1 MLEKVKSLIEE
12 KLNADGVEITDETSF
27 KEDLN
32 ADSLDLFELV
42 MALED
47 EFGIEIPSEDLEQ
60 ITTVGAVI
68 EYMKSKGVEA

>member
-42 MALED
+42 MALGD
-47 EFGIEIPSEDLEQ
+47 EFGIEIPSEDLEKLV
-60 ITTVGAVI
+60 TVGDV
-68 EYMKSKGVEA
+68 MKYLNDKGVEE